1 MAVLSVRFIDQPQ
14 RWAAVP
20 ALVMGLTG
28 AGVSAGVDTALQL
41 AATLTNNEV
50 ARMVQLAIK
59 YDPRPPHGPLT

>member
-1 MAVLSVRFIDQPQ
+1 MRG
-14 RWAAVP
+14 RRY
-20 ALVMGLTG
+20 LTG

-59 YDPRPPHGPLT
+59 YDPHPPHGPLT